1 MIRRAATALG
11 GWGRVLLGVIVFLG
25 IGTLLGFGYRATR
38 GWQQS
43 SELLKERD
51 TSEVID
57 LLLKALTR
65 DMAGMQSRVLASGDW
80 AESLQSLADTST
92 QISIAFT
99 RYPYPESFFTW
110 RNDDPAIVF
119 FNRTDRQPRWMPE
132 TQEPHQFPVSVVF
145 DPPAAA
151 SLRQRIDSHGAGRY
165 RYVVFDTSFAGQPY
179 QVVARLLY
187 TNPLQERPDA
197 VIGFTVNLE
206 WIRDSYF
213 SDLLPQIVRV
223 ANRERSL
230 DIGIVDEKGS
240 IVWGSDSAAPQK
252 QRRFAILFV
261 DPSFEK
267 IAAPPAAQVRTW
279 GVHVSQGAE
288 SPLNVMSRGAGQALN
303 VAAAATVMLCLGLV
317 LAVRSI
323 RAEVKLSAMRSDF
336 VSSVTHELK
345 MPLANISIMADS
357 LALRPVAPET
367 TQRYAMFL
375 RQESKRLSQ
384 LIDNLLAYARVT
396 DVAQAYS
403 FEPVAIPELVQNVLQ
418 SFQPALSEK
427 HFVVDVDVP
436 HDLPPAFAD
445 RAAMVLVL
453 GNLVDNSIR
462 YSTDRTALRVVARAN
477 RSIVTLEIVDGGMGI
492 PADEL
497 PTIAGKFIRGK
508 RTRSHGSGL
517 GLAIVARVIK
527 DHGGTF
533 ALESAAGDGT
543 TARITLPIAPE

>member
-1 MIRRAATALG
+1 MMRRAATVWS
-11 GWGRVLLGVIVFLG
+11 GWVLVLLGVIVFLG
-25 IGTLLGFGYRATR
+25 IATLLGFGYHATR

-51 TSEVID
+51 TTEAIDVI
-57 LLLKALTR
+57 LKALTR

-110 RNDDPAIVF
+110 RNNDARMVF
-119 FNRTDRQPRWMPE
+119 FNRTDRQPQWMPE
-132 TQEPHQFPVSVVF
+132 TQETYQVPVSVVF
-145 DPPAAA
+145 DPPAAV
-151 SLRQRIDSHGAGRY
+151 SLRRRIDSHGARRY
-165 RYVVFDTSFAGQPY
+165 RYVVFDTSFGGKPY

-187 TNPLQERPDA
+187 TGPMQERPDA

-213 SDLLPQIVRV
+213 SDLLPQLVRV

-230 DIGIVDEKGS
+230 DIGIVDEEGRL
-240 IVWGSDSAAPQK
+240 VWGADSASPQK
-252 QRRFAILFV
+252 ERRFAILFV

-267 IAAPPAAQVRTW
+267 VAAPPPAEVRTW
-279 GVHVSQGAE
+279 AVHVSQGRE
-288 SPLNVMSRGAGQALN
+288 SPINAMSRGADQALN

-317 LAVRSI
+317 LAARSI
-323 RAEVKLSAMRSDF
+323 RAEVQLSAMRSDF

-403 FEPVAIPELVQNVLQ
+403 FEPVALPEFLQSVLQ
-418 SFQPALSEK
+418 SFQPALSEGQ
-427 HFVVDVDVP
+427 FAVDIDVP
-436 HDLPPAFAD
+436 DDLPPVRAD
-445 RAAMVLVL
+445 RAALLLAL

-462 YSTDRTALRVVARAN
+462 YSTDRKVLGIAARAD
-477 RSIVTLEIVDGGMGI
+477 RSTVTIEVIDRGVGI

-497 PTIAGKFIRGK
+497 PTISGKFIRGK
-508 RTRSHGSGL
+508 RTRTHGSGL
-517 GLAIVARVIK
+517 GLAIVARVIT

-533 ALESAAGDGT
+533 ALDSVAGEGT
-543 TARITLPIAPE
+543 TARITLPVSAD